1 MQHGRASTH
10 KWKRLTR
17 ISCLGFGLQVTSVFG
32 CNDSMIWLVQDQD
45 GYELAFF
52 QRLHRIC
59 SWDIGVQSVCCF
71 EFSVKAQCIV
81 QHFPQSEEGQLL
93 RDGYHFL
100 LGGGL
105 CKYLIPRIW
114 EFPCEHLVYM

>member
-1 MQHGRASTH
+1 
-10 KWKRLTR
+10 
-17 ISCLGFGLQVTSVFG
+17 
-32 CNDSMIWLVQDQD
+32 MIWLVQDQD